1 MADSRAEECGFIPPY
16 PVPHRGKASLV
27 KRFLKGWNSWIHT
40 LFERSYT
47 MQMGEIRLPRLDFYI
62 ANDLSV
68 VDRVMDDKEKAFPKH
83 RFLNDLLDPLIG
95 NSVFSANGQDWE
107 EQRTMVN
114 PAFAHTNLK
123 RVFPAMQGAV
133 DDLLATIAAMDRSR
147 PIEVDPL
154 MTHVA
159 ADIIYRTIF
168 SVKLDAASA
177 EHIYHAF
184 HRYQKNVQPAAMLK
198 LYGLPLLGYRKRAEK
213 AAKAIHDV
221 FGPIV
226 RTRYDAWH
234 AGTGDAQDDILQS
247 LLEARH
253 PRTGQPFTYVE
264 LMEQISTIFLAGHET
279 AASAMSWALYLL
291 AECPHAQDALVAE
304 IERETAGEA
313 ISFESLRGMT
323 AVRNLFKETLRLYPP
338 VSFFVREVTADL
350 TLRDKWLKKGAM
362 LVISPWLIQRNRN
375 NWKCP
380 HAFAPERF
388 DDPDQAEASRRA
400 YMPFGKGP
408 RICIGAGFAQQE
420 GMLIIASIVR
430 AFRLRY
436 PKHIARPEPVSR
448 LTLRPKEAVQLF
460 FLGRAL
466 AG

>member
-1 MADSRAEECGFIPPY
+1 MSDADCPARFTPPY
-16 PVPHRGKASLV
+16 PVPHKTKASLL
-27 KRFLKGWNSWIHT
+27 KRFLTGWSSWIHT
-40 LFERSYT
+40 LFDRSYR
-47 MQMGEIRLPRLDFYI
+47 MQMGEIHLPRLDFYI

-68 VDRVMDDKEKAFPKH
+68 VDRVMDDREKAFPKH

-107 EQRTMVN
+107 DQRAMVN

-123 RVFPAMQGAV
+123 RVFPAMEAAV
-133 DDLLATIAAMDRSR
+133 IDLMAAIAAMDRTK

-168 SVKLDAASA
+168 SVKLDAEGA
-177 EHIYHAF
+177 ERIYHAF

-198 LYGLPLLGYRKRAEK
+198 LYALPLLGYRRRARR
-213 AAKAIHDV
+213 AAAAIHGV

-226 RTRYDAWH
+226 KARYDAWH
-234 AGTGDAQDDILQS
+234 GGMGGASEDILQS

-253 PRTGQPFTYVE
+253 PRTGEPFSYE
-264 LMEQISTIFLAGHET
+264 KIMEQVSTIFLAGHET
-279 AASAMSWALYLL
+279 AASAMTWALYLL
-291 AECPHAQDALVAE
+291 SECPHLQDALVEE
-304 IERETAGEA
+304 IERETGGTP
-313 ISFESLRGMT
+313 IGFEHLRGLNG
-323 AVRNLFKETLRLYPP
+323 VRNLFRETLRLYPP
-338 VSFFVREVTADL
+338 VSFLVREVTAD
-350 TLRDKWLKKGAM
+350 TTMRDKLLRRGAM
-362 LVISPWLIQRNRN
+362 IVISPWLIQRHHD

-388 DDPDQAEASRRA
+388 DDPAEADAARRA

-420 GMLIIASIVR
+420 GMLILASMVR
-430 AFRLRY
+430 VFRLRY
-436 PKHIARPEPVSR
+436 PDIAKPEPVSR
-448 LTLRPKEAVQLF
+448 LTLRPKRAVTLWF
-460 FLGRAL
+460 ASRD
-466 AG
+466 

>member
-1 MADSRAEECGFIPPY
+1 MSEEGLFTPPY
-16 PVPHRGKASLV
+16 PLPHRSKASLF
-27 KRFLKGWNSWIHT
+27 KRFLTGWNSWIHT
-40 LFERSYT
+40 LFDRSYT
-47 MQMGEIRLPRLDFYI
+47 MQMGEIHLPRLDFYI
-62 ANDLSV
+62 ANDLAV
-68 VDRVMDDKEKAFPKH
+68 VDRVMDDREKVFPKH

-107 EQRTMVN
+107 EQRAMVN

-123 RVFPAMQGAV
+123 RVFPAMEAAV
-133 DDLLATIAAMDRSR
+133 VDLMAAIRAMDRSK

-168 SVKLDAASA
+168 SVKLDAAGA
-177 EHIYHAF
+177 EQIYHAF

-198 LYGLPLLGYRKRAEK
+198 LYALPLLGYRRRAGK
-213 AAKAIHDV
+213 AAAAIHAV

-226 RTRYDAWH
+226 KARYSAWH
-234 AGTGDAQDDILQS
+234 EGTGAAKDDILQS

-253 PRTGQPFTYVE
+253 PRTGEPFSYAKI
-264 LMEQISTIFLAGHET
+264 MEQVSTIFLAGHET
-279 AASAMSWALYLL
+279 AASAMTWALYLL
-291 AECPHAQDALVAE
+291 AECPHLQEALVAE
-304 IERETAGEA
+304 VEGETGGAPIG
-313 ISFESLRGMT
+313 FEHLKGLNG
-323 AVRNLFKETLRLYPP
+323 VRNLFRETLRLYPP
-338 VSFFVREVTADL
+338 VSFFVREVTAP
-350 TLRDKWLKKGAM
+350 TTMRDKLLQKGAM
-362 LVISPWLIQRNRN
+362 IVISPWLIQRNRN

-388 DDPDQAEASRRA
+388 DDPQEAEACRRA

-420 GMLIIASIVR
+420 GMLILASIIR

-436 PKHIARPEPVSR
+436 PDIRRPEPVSR
-448 LTLRPKEAVQLF
+448 LTLRPRNAVKLWF
-460 FLGRAL
+460 EERV
-466 AG
+466 

>member
-1 MADSRAEECGFIPPY
+1 MMSDAPDRDGLFTPPY
-16 PVPHRGKASLV
+16 PVPHKSKASLF
-27 KRFLKGWNSWIHT
+27 KRFLTGWNSWIHT
-40 LFERSYT
+40 LFDRSYT

-68 VDRVMDDKEKAFPKH
+68 VDRVMDDREKVFPKH
-83 RFLNDLLDPLIG
+83 RFQNELLDPLIG

-107 EQRTMVN
+107 EQREMVN

-133 DDLLATIAAMDRSR
+133 EDLLATIEAMDRSK

-168 SVKLDAASA
+168 SVKLDQISA
-177 EHIYHAF
+177 DHIYHAF
-184 HRYQKNVQPAAMLK
+184 HRYQKNIQPGAMLK
-198 LYGLPLLGYRKRAEK
+198 LYGLPLFGYRKRAVR
-213 AAKAIHDV
+213 AASEIHAV

-226 RTRYDAWH
+226 KARYDAWH
-234 AGTGDAQDDILQS
+234 GGNGEAQNDILQS

-253 PRTGQPFTYVE
+253 PTTGEPFTYQNI
-264 LMEQISTIFLAGHET
+264 MEQVSTIFLAGHET
-279 AASAMSWALYLL
+279 AASAMTWALYLL
-291 AECPHAQDALVAE
+291 AECPHWQDALVGE
-304 IERETAGEA
+304 IDRESGGQPIA
-313 ISFESLRGMT
+313 FEHLRGLGG
-323 AVRNLFKETLRLYPP
+323 VRNLFKETLRLYPP
-338 VSFFVREVTADL
+338 VSFLVREVTAP
-350 TLRDKWLKKGAM
+350 TTMRDKLLQKGAM
-362 LVISPWLIQRNRN
+362 IVISPWLIQRNRN

-388 DDPDQAEASRRA
+388 DDPEEAEACRRA

-420 GMLIIASIVR
+420 GMLILASIVR

-436 PKHIARPEPVSR
+436 PDIPKPEPVSR
-448 LTLRPKEAVQLF
+448 LTLRPKAAVQLWF
-460 FLGRAL
+460 DTRAR
-466 AG
+466 

>member
-1 MADSRAEECGFIPPY
+1 MADASDCDSLFTPPY
-16 PVPHRGKASLV
+16 PVPHKSKASLF
-27 KRFLKGWNSWIHT
+27 KRFLTGWNSWIHT
-40 LFERSYT
+40 LFDRSYT
-47 MQMGEIRLPRLDFYI
+47 MQMGEIRLPRLDFFI

-68 VDRVMDDKEKAFPKH
+68 VDRVMDDREKVFPKH
-83 RFLNDLLDPLIG
+83 RFQNELLDPLIG
-95 NSVFSANGQDWE
+95 NSVFSANGEDWE
-107 EQRTMVN
+107 EQRSMVN

-133 DDLLATIAAMDRSR
+133 EDLLDTLAAMDRSK

-168 SVKLDAASA
+168 SVKLDQNSA
-177 EHIYHAF
+177 DQIYHAF
-184 HRYQKNVQPAAMLK
+184 HRYQKNIQPGAMLK
-198 LYGLPLLGYRKRAEK
+198 LYGLPLFGYRRRAQR
-213 AAKAIHDV
+213 AAVEIHDV

-226 RTRYDAWH
+226 KARYDAWH
-234 AGTGDAQDDILQS
+234 GGTGEAGNDILQS

-253 PRTGQPFTYVE
+253 PRTGEPFSYRNI
-264 LMEQISTIFLAGHET
+264 MEQVSTIFLAGHET
-279 AASAMSWALYLL
+279 AASAMTWALYLL
-291 AECPHAQDALVAE
+291 AECPHWQEALLAE
-304 IERETAGEA
+304 IDRETDGGPIA
-313 ISFESLRGMT
+313 FEHLRGLNG
-323 AVRNLFKETLRLYPP
+323 VRNLFKETLRLYPP
-338 VSFFVREVTADL
+338 VSFLVREVTAP
-350 TLRDKWLKKGAM
+350 TTMRDKLLQKGAM
-362 LVISPWLIQRNRN
+362 IVISPWLIQRNRN

-388 DDPDQAEASRRA
+388 EDPEEAEACRRA

-436 PKHIARPEPVSR
+436 PDIAKPEPVSR
-448 LTLRPKEAVQLF
+448 LTLRPKAAVQLWF
-460 FLGRAL
+460 DTRER
-466 AG
+466 

>member
-1 MADSRAEECGFIPPY
+1 MADAPDRDGLFTPPY
-16 PVPHRGKASLV
+16 PVPHKSKASLF
-27 KRFLKGWNSWIHT
+27 KRFLTGWNSWIHT
-40 LFERSYT
+40 LFDRSYT

-68 VDRVMDDKEKAFPKH
+68 VDRVMDDREKVFPKH
-83 RFLNDLLDPLIG
+83 RFQNELLDPLIG

-107 EQRTMVN
+107 EQREMVN

-133 DDLLATIAAMDRSR
+133 EDLLAAIEAMDRSK

-168 SVKLDAASA
+168 SVKLDQVSA
-177 EHIYHAF
+177 DHIYHAF
-184 HRYQKNVQPAAMLK
+184 HRYQKNIQPGAMLK
-198 LYGLPLLGYRKRAEK
+198 LYGLPLFAYRKRAVR
-213 AAKAIHDV
+213 AASEIHAV

-226 RTRYDAWH
+226 KARYDAWH
-234 AGTGDAQDDILQS
+234 GGSGEAQSDILQS

-253 PRTGQPFTYVE
+253 PTTGEPFTYQNI
-264 LMEQISTIFLAGHET
+264 MEQVSTIFLAGHET
-279 AASAMSWALYLL
+279 AASAMTWALYLL
-291 AECPHAQDALVAE
+291 AECPHWQDALVGE
-304 IERETAGEA
+304 IDRETGGQPIA
-313 ISFESLRGMT
+313 FEHLRGLGG
-323 AVRNLFKETLRLYPP
+323 VRNLFKETLRLYPP
-338 VSFFVREVTADL
+338 VSFLVREVTAP
-350 TLRDKWLKKGAM
+350 TTMRDKLLQKGAM
-362 LVISPWLIQRNRN
+362 IVISPWLIQRNRN

-388 DDPDQAEASRRA
+388 DDPEEAEACRRA

-420 GMLIIASIVR
+420 GMLILASIVR

-436 PKHIARPEPVSR
+436 PDIAKPEPVSR
-448 LTLRPKEAVQLF
+448 LTLRPKAAVQLWF
-460 FLGRAL
+460 DTRAR
-466 AG
+466 